1 MEKSVSKAIE
11 YRRSVRRYDSKKALN
26 IKDVEACIR
35 QATLA
40 PTSSNLQLWE
50 FYHITNPE
58 TLKELST
65 ACFGQAAAAT
75 ALQLVIP
82 IVRKD
87 LWKKRVNANL
97 KFLNAQFE
105 AQEVRNTKQEKM
117 ALNYY
122 GKVIPTLYKDFFGIL
137 GLIKKVATKITG
149 AFRPMYREVSATDLR
164 VVAHKSTALAAQNF
178 MISMAAKGIDT
189 CPMEGFDSKR
199 VRQILG
205 LPKSAQISMIIG
217 CGYRDKGGIYGP
229 RFRVP
234 FDEVYHKI

>member
-1 MEKSVSKAIE
+1 MEKSVSEAIE
-11 YRRSVRRYDSKKALN
+11 YRRSVRRYDAKKALN
-26 IKDVEACIR
+26 KKDIEACIR

-40 PTSSNLQLWE
+40 PSSSNLQLWE

-137 GLIKKVATKITG
+137 GLIKKVAATITG
-149 AFRPMYREVSATDLR
+149 ASRPMYREVSATDLR

-234 FDEVYHKI
+234 FNEVYRKI

>member
-1 MEKSVSKAIE
+1 MEKPVSEAIK
-11 YRRSVRRYDSKKALN
+11 YRRSVRRYDTNKPLN
-26 IKDVEACIR
+26 TDDVKNCIL

-40 PTSSNLQLWE
+40 PNSSNLQLWE
-50 FYHITNPE
+50 FYHITNTE
-58 TLKELST
+58 TLKKLSD
-65 ACFGQAAAAT
+65 ASFGQPAAST

-87 LWKKRVNANL
+87 LWKNRVKANIN
-97 KFLNAQFE
+97 FLDAQFK
-105 AQEVRNTKQEKM
+105 AQEVRNTKQEKIS
-117 ALNYY
+117 LNYY
-122 GKVIPTLYKDFFGIL
+122 RKVIPILYRDFLGIL
-137 GLIKKVATKITG
+137 GIVKKITAIFIG
-149 AFRPMYREVSATDLR
+149 IFHPIYREVSATDLR
-164 VVAHKSTALAAQNF
+164 VVAHKSSALAAQNF

-217 CGYRDKGGIYGP
+217 CGYRNKGGIYGP

-234 FDEVYHKI
+234 FEDVYRKV

>member
-1 MEKSVSKAIE
+1 MEKSVSEAIE
-11 YRRSVRRYDSKKALN
+11 YRRSVRRYDAKKALN
-26 IKDVEACIR
+26 KKDVEACIR

-40 PTSSNLQLWE
+40 PSSSNLQLWE

-87 LWKKRVNANL
+87 LWKKRVKANL

-137 GLIKKVATKITG
+137 GLIKKVAATITG

-234 FDEVYHKI
+234 FNEVYRKI

>member
-87 LWKKRVNANL
+87 LWRKRVNANL